1 MTLIVCDIAGTTVN
15 EDGIVY
21 RQLRECVERRGV
33 SVTAAQVNAVKGTEK
48 RSAIATLLGG
58 AGDVADA
65 VVDAVFADFMEGLR
79 HEYAAHPPRPID
91 GVEEALSRLREDG
104 ASIALTTGFQRP
116 IADIVLAACGWS
128 VRDDAQDAGDAA
140 QDAGDAGTLE
150 ASGASGFVVDALITS
165 DTVAAG
171 RPAPYLIHHA
181 MEITGVTSVDD
192 VVSVGDTVADLRAAA
207 NAGVRGVGV
216 LTGSVDRAVLAAE
229 PHALILDSLADIPAL
244 HEVPAT
250 RRAD

>member
-58 AGDVADA
+58 AGDVADVDDA

-79 HEYAAHPPRPID
+79 REYAAHPPRPID

-104 ASIALTTGFQRP
+104 AGIALTTGFQRP
-116 IADIVLAACGWS
+116 IADIVLSACGWS
-128 VRDDAQDAGDAA
+128 VRDRARDAA
-140 QDAGDAGTLE
+140 QDAGDAG
-150 ASGASGFVVDALITS
+150 ASGFVVDALVTS

>member
-58 AGDVADA
+58 AGDVADVDDA
-65 VVDAVFADFMEGLR
+65 VVDAVFVDFMEGLR
-79 HEYAAHPPRPID
+79 REYAAHPPRPID

-104 ASIALTTGFQRP
+104 AGIVLTTGFQRP

-128 VRDDAQDAGDAA
+128 VRDRARDAA
-140 QDAGDAGTLE
+140 QDAGDAG
-150 ASGASGFVVDALITS
+150 ASGFVVDALVTS

>member
-58 AGDVADA
+58 AGDVADVDDA

-79 HEYAAHPPRPID
+79 REYAAHPPRPID

-104 ASIALTTGFQRP
+104 AGIVLTTGFQRP

-128 VRDDAQDAGDAA
+128 VRDRARDAA
-140 QDAGDAGTLE
+140 QDAGDAG
-150 ASGASGFVVDALITS
+150 ASGFVVDALVTS

>member
-58 AGDVADA
+58 AGDVADVDDA

-79 HEYAAHPPRPID
+79 REYAAHPPRPID

-104 ASIALTTGFQRP
+104 AGIALTTGFQRP

-128 VRDDAQDAGDAA
+128 VRDRARDAA
-140 QDAGDAGTLE
+140 QDAGDAG
-150 ASGASGFVVDALITS
+150 ASGFVVDALVTS

>member
-58 AGDVADA
+58 AGDVADVDDA

-79 HEYAAHPPRPID
+79 REYAAHPPRPID

-104 ASIALTTGFQRP
+104 AGIVLTTGFQRP

-128 VRDDAQDAGDAA
+128 VRDRARDAA
-140 QDAGDAGTLE
+140 QDAGDAG
-150 ASGASGFVVDALITS
+150 ASGFVVDALVTS

-244 HEVPAT
+244 HEVPAGH
-250 RRAD
+250 

>member
-58 AGDVADA
+58 AGEADGTGDAGNVDDA

-79 HEYAAHPPRPID
+79 REYASHPPRPID

-104 ASIALTTGFQRP
+104 AGIALTTGFQRP

-128 VRDDAQDAGDAA
+128 VRDDAPDAA
-140 QDAGDAGTLE
+140 QDAGAPE
-150 ASGASGFVVDALITS
+150 ASGFVVDALVTS

>member
-58 AGDVADA
+58 AGDVADVDDA

-79 HEYAAHPPRPID
+79 REYAAHPPRPID

-104 ASIALTTGFQRP
+104 AGIALTTGFQRP
-116 IADIVLAACGWS
+116 IADIVLSACGWS
-128 VRDDAQDAGDAA
+128 VRDRARDAA
-140 QDAGDAGTLE
+140 QDAGDAG
-150 ASGASGFVVDALITS
+150 ASGFVVDALVTS

-244 HEVPAT
+244 HEVPAGH
-250 RRAD
+250 